1 MRYRCYRMKLSSSTG
16 GTIVFFLLS
25 AIYFIKLQYLPNTTL
40 TINNPSNNRIIEPM
54 PLDTVPNS
62 DKKVPA
68 NTSQS
73 ESNQSP
79 DQTPSLPPQSWV
91 QANIDKVLTLLK
103 VPPPKYTNWDAVD
116 PLLLSKTYYNKKTD
130 VVYTGIPKAGC
141 TNWKKL
147 ILDLEG
153 VSYVQMVFNIP
164 NVQQW
169 PPVGKTRIHEAMSK
183 RSLVLHNVR
192 YLYNNK
198 FSFTFIRNPW
208 TRMVSGYRDKLA
220 KPCNNTATCYV
231 ERFKKGK
238 VLLHIL
244 QTTRDQNITIA
255 DITNHHLRPT
265 FEEFLAHLVTDG
277 LDEINAH
284 FKPQTAMLGI
294 QHVRYSFIGAIEHIE
309 LQSKTILSQFNTSER
324 VLSAYD
330 GTKDARLES
339 STLLAK
345 EWFSNVPKE
354 LIQRLY
360 LKYETDF
367 MIYNYSN
374 FDHPQFPYPLY
385 DEPDL

>member
-1 MRYRCYRMKLSSSTG
+1 MFTVAVIMSPTLS
-16 GTIVFFLLS
+16 V
-25 AIYFIKLQYLPNTTL
+25 
-40 TINNPSNNRIIEPM
+40 
-54 PLDTVPNS
+54 
-62 DKKVPA
+62 
-68 NTSQS
+68 
-73 ESNQSP
+73 
-79 DQTPSLPPQSWV
+79 
-91 QANIDKVLTLLK
+91 
-103 VPPPKYTNWDAVD
+103 
-116 PLLLSKTYYNKKTD
+116 
-130 VVYTGIPKAGC
+130 
-141 TNWKKL
+141 
-147 ILDLEG
+147 
-153 VSYVQMVFNIP
+153 
-164 NVQQW
+164 
-169 PPVGKTRIHEAMSK
+169 
-183 RSLVLHNVR
+183 
-192 YLYNNK
+192 
-198 FSFTFIRNPW
+198 
-208 TRMVSGYRDKLA
+208 
-220 KPCNNTATCYV
+220 
-231 ERFKKGK
+231 
-238 VLLHIL
+238 
-244 QTTRDQNITIA
+244 
-255 DITNHHLRPT
+255 
-265 FEEFLAHLVTDG
+265 LAHLVTDG